1 MREFH
6 VQRAARQRYAIESSL
21 FGVRGDLLTTDL
33 TAIRRLAARLDAGRA
48 PGVAGASGGD
58 IVALGLL
65 HEIGHLVVARYATSL
80 RPRAMDEA
88 VDGLRTRLGPA
99 ADDLLERFALEFPP
113 PTATTVE
120 PPPVRL
126 EELLLIRV
134 GNENPAVGPL
144 RELID
149 DRPLERATRY
159 RDAISGLEAVF
170 AAGPPIGP
178 TAARSSSCCGPRR
191 AGRRRR
197 WPGSCATSASTGPG
211 SSATRCSTSSPG
223 WT

>member
-6 VQRAARQRYAIESSL
+6 VQRAARERYAIESSL

-48 PGVAGASGGD
+48 PGTPGVAGGD

-88 VDGLRTRLGPA
+88 VDGLRARLGPA
-99 ADDLLERFALEFPP
+99 ADALLERFAIDFPP
-113 PTATTVE
+113 PTATTVD

-126 EELLLIRV
+126 ESCCSSGSAARTHR
-134 GNENPAVGPL
+134 PAA
-144 RELID
+144 RTID
-149 DRPLERATRY
+149 DRPSSGPRATATR
-159 RDAISGLEAVF
+159 S
-170 AAGPPIGP
+170 AASRPSSRPVRRSAR
-178 TAARSSSCCGPRR
+178 TVARSSSCCGPRHD
-191 AGRRRR
+191 GRRRR
-197 WPGSCATSASTGPG
+197 WPDSSATSARPGPG
-211 SSATRCSTSSPG
+211 SWATRCLTSSPG